1 MLVPHFLTAKP
12 IPAFCVAILTLVFA
26 TLATELATT
35 SLRVVLIEYQI
46 INCAVKSLLVVSFMR
61 ASIDLRDDAN
71 IKVIKFEGYLII
83 Q

>member
-35 SLRVVLIEYQI
+35 SLRVVLIEY
-46 INCAVKSLLVVSFMR
+46 
-61 ASIDLRDDAN
+61 
-71 IKVIKFEGYLII
+71 
-83 Q
+83 